1 MQEMRE
7 RHMRR
12 NEGYTLI
19 EVMTV
24 LALIGI
30 VASII
35 IPNVIGWL
43 PNYRLRS
50 GAEEIQ
56 SALQLARLGAIKQN
70 TSSTV
75 TFDTANH
82 TFLATVSGQTIKRGE
97 MPAGIQIVSITS
109 PLSMIQFNSRGMAND
124 SSGVITVTNNQGKIK
139 TIAVNIVGNS
149 RID

>member
-1 MQEMRE
+1 MRE
-7 RHMRR
+7 TSEQNMRR

-19 EVMTV
+19 EIMTV
-24 LALIGI
+24 LAIIGI
-30 VASII
+30 LAGII

-56 SALQLARLGAIKQN
+56 STLQLARLGAIKQN

-97 MPAGIQIVSITS
+97 MPAGVLIDSITS
-109 PLSMIQFNSRGMAND
+109 PSSQIQFDSRGMANE
-124 SSGVITVTNNQGKIK
+124 STGLILVKNIQGGIK

-149 RID
+149 RIY